1 MTSIRITIPV
11 EPGAKTCEGCR
22 WLWRFKLPGKTPDY
36 EFRCNLFQSGCS
48 RGVRLPECL
57 ASEREKVPWKECWE
71 VRFVRNGSVVS
82 RISPFQSIESARDYI
97 KTSRKCRAQG
107 TKIRLI
113 HVTRYRRRA
122 NG

>member
-1 MTSIRITIPV
+1 MTTSIRITIPV

-57 ASEREKVPWKECWE
+57 ASEREKVGERWILRYRRPQWVPTDAW
-71 VRFVRNGSVVS
+71 SS
-82 RISPFQSIESARDYI
+82 REFDTREALDDERSMIERVNPETQFRI
-97 KTSRKCRAQG
+97 VH
-107 TKIRLI
+107 I
-113 HVTRYRRRA
+113 TRYRRRA
-122 NG
+122 